1 MSDNVIDVYP
11 VGVLEALKHH
21 RVRGE
26 FQHLKRHLR
35 ERDWNAIKNSFN
47 GYLAEPREWPEGLRR
62 CGSGWMM
69 ALPVTGKAFDS
80 LNGEQRYADG
90 IDRMPPCGEMSG
102 S

>member
-21 RVRGE
+21 RVRGK

-62 CGSGWMM
+62 CGSGWTKRR
-69 ALPVTGKAFDS
+69 AL
-80 LNGEQRYADG
+80 ADLKR
-90 IDRMPPCGEMSG
+90 RMRATS
-102 S
+102 